1 MGFVVNVLN
10 LFDFLGGYCF
20 KNVCIGIFG
29 FGVDGDFL
37 GWKKIYNF
45 CIKEKIRVLC
55 NMNVLIIFVIIIL
68 VLIRMRMFLNWS
80 KRKFFINFKFNKI
93 VIILKLIFLKFCIFY
108 IFKYM
113 YLIDSC
119 LFDFVKCKI

>member
-1 MGFVVNVLN
+1 MCLIFWGDIVLKMCV
-10 LFDFLGGYCF
+10 LVFLDLGLM
-20 KNVCIGIFG
+20 VIFW
-29 FGVDGDFL
+29 VE
-37 GWKKIYNF
+37 KKIYNF

-93 VIILKLIFLKFCIFY
+93 VIVLKLIFLKFCIFY